1 MRVLKGWFGEKKTTF
16 FMWLSLDKD
25 IYHRFHDIIIPSDS
39 GTTQIDHLLITRYGI
54 FIIETKNIKGW
65 IFGSEN
71 QEKWTQ
77 VLFDYRYTFQ
87 NPLKQTYRQ
96 KKVLSKFFNINE
108 SLINTVI
115 YFVGNSEFKTK
126 MPFNVIDY
134 GLTSYIKQFDNHIF
148 SETEIERFIKIMK
161 IHRQNSKLTKKD
173 HLRSLE
179 QRLSSQSICPK
190 CGSNLII
197 RQVKNGINQ
206 GSQFWGCKEYPICKF
221 TKNL

>member
-1 MRVLKGWFGEKKTTF
+1 
-16 FMWLSLDKD
+16 
-25 IYHRFHDIIIPSDS
+25 
-39 GTTQIDHLLITRYGI
+39 
-54 FIIETKNIKGW
+54 
-65 IFGSEN
+65 
-71 QEKWTQ
+71 
-77 VLFDYRYTFQ
+77 
-87 NPLKQTYRQ
+87 
-96 KKVLSKFFNINE
+96 
-108 SLINTVI
+108 
-115 YFVGNSEFKTK
+115 